1 MKGVHKKDGGEKSR
15 QTWRK
20 TVREKERK
28 EEGGKRNAWK
38 MDRKT
43 EKRGKAD
50 LEKEREKER
59 WRRKGKHRERKND
72 QEKKRPLDGRR
83 KTDGEKGRRRGK
95 KTERPYKRSDGARS
109 WRKKDRDR
117 RRERWHEL
125 CRINQTL
132 TRNSH

>member
-59 WRRKGKHRERKND
+59 WRRKGKHREK
-72 QEKKRPLDGRR
+72 KKRP
-83 KTDGEKGRRRGK
+83 GEK
-95 KTERPYKRSDGARS
+95 KTEMEEERRMEKRDGDAGKRPSG
-109 WRKKDRDR
+109 
-117 RRERWHEL
+117 
-125 CRINQTL
+125 RINAAMVHGAGERRIETEGE
-132 TRNSH
+132 RDGMNFVG

>member
-59 WRRKGKHRERKND
+59 WRRKGKHRE
-72 QEKKRPLDGRR
+72 KKRP
-83 KTDGEKGRRRGK
+83 GEKKTVGWK
-95 KTERPYKRSDGARS
+95 KKDG
-109 WRKKDRDR
+109 WRKGTETREKDRAAV
-117 RRERWHEL
+117 
-125 CRINQTL
+125 
-132 TRNSH
+132 

>member
-28 EEGGKRNAWK
+28 EEGEKGMHGRWIERLRKGERQTWRKR
-38 MDRKT
+38 
-43 EKRGKAD
+43 
-50 LEKEREKER
+50 ERER

-72 QEKKRPLDGRR
+72 QEKNRPLDGRR